1 MLKQK
6 ENAPDGFKAH
16 ERKGEK
22 IEGGF
27 IVARKGR
34 WGKRLKI
41 SERPFEYPTF
51 DAALKG
57 KKRLEDMF
65 PDSTFTILCEAKF
78 VKELIQA

>member
-1 MLKQK
+1 MLTPK
-6 ENAPDGFKAH
+6 ENAPEGFKAK

-27 IVARKGR
+27 IIARKGR

-41 SERPFEYPTF
+41 SERPFEYPSF

-78 VKELIQA
+78 VKELVKS